1 MKNLI
6 IVESPAK
13 ARTITNFLGK
23 EYKVIASKGHIRDLP
38 KSTFGITLDEDT
50 GDLVPKYSIPRDAN
64 PTVKELKKLAK
75 EAETVFIA
83 TDEDRE
89 GEAIGYHIAKA
100 IGKESSKEKNDEVGY
115 RNAKLSGAASRLV
128 EELKEAKSRHL
139 KSFENAALLLQNAQL
154 RNNLLIEESTAY
166 KISRI
171 QNLEKYSRDLTKL
184 AREGKLDPVIGR
196 DAEILRVIQIL

>member
-38 KSTFGITLDEDT
+38 KSSFGITVDEKS
-50 GDLVPKYSIPRDAN
+50 GDLIPKYSIPRDVN

-75 EAETVFIA
+75 AAETIYIA

-100 IGKESSKEKNDEVGY
+100 IGKEPAELPRIVFT
-115 RNAKLSGAASRLV
+115 RLPRVLSTMPWKIHER
-128 EELKEAKSRHL
+128 
-139 KSFENAALLLQNAQL
+139 
-154 RNNLLIEESTAY
+154 STW
-166 KISRI
+166 
-171 QNLEKYSRDLTKL
+171 T
-184 AREGKLDPVIGR
+184 P
-196 DAEILRVIQIL
+196 